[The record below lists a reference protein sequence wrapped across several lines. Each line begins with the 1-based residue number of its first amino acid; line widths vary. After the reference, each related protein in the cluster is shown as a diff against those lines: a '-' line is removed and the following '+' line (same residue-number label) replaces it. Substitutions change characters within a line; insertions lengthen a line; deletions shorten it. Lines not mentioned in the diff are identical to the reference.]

1 MKTKIPAL
9 LLFFLAALLLSVRA
23 QSPAQDQ
30 KIREVENGLVPNA
43 VILFADSVIKHFNIE
58 ERMHYYNIPS
68 ISIAVINNGKI
79 AWAKAYGLADVTD
92 NRKADTHTL
101 YQAASISKSINAL
114 CIIKLAQDG
123 KLDLDKDIRIWLKT
137 WTFPDNDLSKGKTIT
152 LKNLLSHTAGLSTGG
167 FRGYL
172 KGDSLPTTNQ
182 ILDGMHPAN
191 SDAVKP
197 TLVPGTATQYS
208 GGGTLVTKKI
218 LMDNISADYAGLIKR
233 TVLQPLGMTG
243 STFVQP
249 LPVHYKNFAV
259 AYDINKKEMAG
270 KYYIYPEQAPDGLW
284 TNPTDYAKFI
294 LAMQQSLKE
303 DDGFLNKKMANEM
316 ITPVLEG
323 SDAALGVFIKEKG
336 GEKYFTHTGANM
348 GYRSIYYGSFNTG
361 NGVVLLINSD
371 NDKILDEL
379 VNSVAVAYNWKGFYN
394 PEVRKL
400 VKLLDTLTNHYIGEY
415 QSDQPAL
422 TIKII
427 RKNGEL
433 QLSARDNGNFERM
446 YFIGNDS
453 FFLMS
458 SPYTLAAITTADD
471 GKTYNLV
478 VKQGDKVLI
487 TARKIN

>member
-1 MKTKIPAL
+1 MKTKMPAL
-9 LLFFLAALLLSVRA
+9 LLFFLAAMSSVRA
-23 QSPAQDQ
+23 QSPSSVQ
-30 KIREVENGLVPNA
+30 KIRAVENGLTPNA
-43 VILFADSVIKHFNIE
+43 EIIFADSVIKHFNIE
-58 ERMHYYNIPS
+58 ERMHYYNVPS
-68 ISIAVINNGKI
+68 VSIAVINNGKI

-92 NRKADTHTL
+92 NRKADPHTL

-114 CIIKLAQDG
+114 CILKLAQDG
-123 KLDLDKDIRIWLKT
+123 KLDLDKDIRAYLKT
-137 WTFPDNDLSKGKTIT
+137 WTFPDNDLSKGKKIT

-167 FRGYL
+167 FKGYE
-172 KGDSLPTTNQ
+172 KEDRLPTINE
-182 ILDGMHPAN
+182 ILDGKLPAN

-197 TLVPGTATQYS
+197 VLIPGTTKQYS

-218 LMDNISADYAGLIKR
+218 LMDNISTDYAGLIKK
-233 TVLQPLGMTG
+233 TVLQPLGMVG

-249 LPVHYKNFAV
+249 LPVHYKNFAA
-259 AYDINKKEMAG
+259 AYDINKKEMPG

-294 LAMQQSLKE
+294 LALQRSLKE
-303 DDGFLNKKMANEM
+303 DGGFLNKKMANEM

-323 SDAALGVFIKEKG
+323 SDSALGVFIKEKG

-348 GYRSIYYGSFNTG
+348 GYRSIYYGSFSTG
-361 NGVVLLINSD
+361 NGVVILINSD

-400 VKLLDTLTNHYIGEY
+400 ATLPDTLKNQYIGEY

-422 TIKII
+422 TIKVI
-427 RKNGEL
+427 RRNGEL
-433 QLSARDNGNFERM
+433 QLSASGNGNFERM
-446 YFIGNDS
+446 YFTGNGS

-458 SPYTLAAITTADD
+458 SPNTLAAITNADD
-471 GKTYNLV
+471 GKTCNMV
-478 VKQGDKVLI
+478 VKQGDKILI

>member
-1 MKTKIPAL
+1 MKTRIPAL
-9 LLFFLAALLLSVRA
+9 VLFFLAALPSVRA
-23 QSPAQDQ
+23 QSPAQNQ

-43 VILFADSVIKHFNIE
+43 EIVFADSVIKRFNIE

-92 NRKADTHTL
+92 NRKADLRTL

-123 KLDLDKDIRIWLKT
+123 KLDLDKDIRTYLKT

-172 KGDSLPTTNQ
+172 KGDSLPTINQ
-182 ILDGMHPAN
+182 VLDGVPPAN

-197 TLVPGTATQYS
+197 VLVPGTAKQYS

-218 LMDNISADYAGLIKR
+218 LMDNISADYSGLIR
-233 TVLQPLGMTG
+233 TAVLQPLGMTG

-249 LPVHYKNFAV
+249 LPAQYKNFAA
-259 AYDINKKEMAG
+259 AYDINKKEMPG

-294 LAMQQSLKE
+294 LTIQRSLKE
-303 DDGFLNKKMANEM
+303 DGGFLTKKMANEM
-316 ITPVLEG
+316 VTPVLEG
-323 SDAALGVFIKEKG
+323 SDAALGVFIKQKG

-348 GYRSIYYGSFNTG
+348 GYRSIYYGSFSAG
-361 NGVVLLINSD
+361 NGVVILINSD

-400 VKLLDTLTNHYIGEY
+400 VKLPDTLTNQYIGEY

-422 TIKII
+422 TIKVI

-433 QLSARDNGNFERM
+433 QLSARGNGNFERM
-446 YFIGNDS
+446 YFTGNGS

-458 SPYTLAAITTADD
+458 APNTLAAITSADN
-471 GKTYNLV
+471 GKTYNMII
-478 VKQGDKVLI
+478 KQGDKILI

>member
-1 MKTKIPAL
+1 MKIKIPAL
-9 LLFFLAALLLSVRA
+9 FLFLLAALFSAHA
-23 QSPAQDQ
+23 QSRVQDQ
-30 KIREVENGLVPNA
+30 KIKEFENGLVPNA
-43 VILFADSVIKHFNIE
+43 EIIFADSVIKHFNIE
-58 ERMHYYNIPS
+58 ERMHFYNISS
-68 ISIAVINNGKI
+68 ISIAVINNSKI
-79 AWAKAYGLADVTD
+79 AWAKAYGLADVND

-114 CIIKLAQDG
+114 CILKLAQEG
-123 KLDLDKDIRIWLKT
+123 KLDLDKDIRACLKT

-172 KGDSLPTTNQ
+172 KGDSLPSINQ
-182 ILDGMHPAN
+182 VLDGVPPAN
-191 SDAVKP
+191 SDGVKP
-197 TLVPGTATQYS
+197 VLVPGTAKQYS

-218 LMDNISADYAGLIKR
+218 LIDNISADYAGLMKT
-233 TVLQPLGMTG
+233 TVSQPLGMTG

-249 LPVHYKNFAV
+249 LPAQYKNFAV
-259 AYDINKKEMAG
+259 AYDINKKEMPG
-270 KYYIYPEQAPDGLW
+270 KYYVYPEQAPDGLW
-284 TNPTDYAKFI
+284 TNPTDYARFI
-294 LAMQQSLKE
+294 LSLQQSLKE
-303 DDGFLNKKMANEM
+303 DGGFLNKKMAKEM

-323 SDAALGVFIKEKG
+323 SDAALGVFIKERG

-361 NGVVLLINSD
+361 NGVVILINSD

-379 VNSVAVAYNWKGFYN
+379 VNSVAVAYDWKGFYN

-400 VKLLDTLTNHYIGEY
+400 VALPDTITNHYIGEY
-415 QSDQPAL
+415 QSDHPAL

-433 QLSARDNGNFERM
+433 QLSARGNGDFERM
-446 YFIGNDS
+446 YFTGNDS

-458 SPYTLAAITTADD
+458 SPNTLAVITTADD
-471 GKTYNLV
+471 SKTCNLV

>member
-1 MKTKIPAL
+1 MKTKIFTL
-9 LLFFLAALLLSVRA
+9 LLLLLAALFSVRA
-23 QSPAQDQ
+23 QSPAQNQ

-43 VILFADSVIKHFNIE
+43 EIVFADSVLKRFNIE

-92 NRKADTHTL
+92 NRKADPHTL

-123 KLDLDKDIRIWLKT
+123 RLDLDKDMRTYLKT
-137 WTFPDNDLSKGKTIT
+137 WTFPDNNLSKEKKIT

-172 KGDSLPTTNQ
+172 KGDSLPSINQ
-182 ILDGMHPAN
+182 LLDGVHPAN

-197 TLVPGTATQYS
+197 VLVPGTAKQYS

-218 LMDNISADYAGLIKR
+218 LVDNISADYSGLIR
-233 TVLQPLGMTG
+233 TTVLQPLGMTG

-249 LPVHYKNFAV
+249 LPAQYKNFAL
-259 AYDINKKEMAG
+259 AYDINKKEMPG

-284 TNPTDYAKFI
+284 TNPTDYARFI
-294 LAMQQSLKE
+294 LVLQRSLKE
-303 DDGFLNKKMANEM
+303 DGGFLTKKMANEM
-316 ITPVLEG
+316 VTPVLEG
-323 SDAALGVFIKEKG
+323 SDAALGVFIKEKS

-361 NGVVLLINSD
+361 NGVVILINSD

-400 VKLLDTLTNHYIGEY
+400 VKLPDTLTNQYIGEY

-422 TIKII
+422 TIKVI

-433 QLSARDNGNFERM
+433 QLSARGNGNFERM
-446 YFIGNDS
+446 YFTGDGS

-458 SPYTLAAITTADD
+458 SPNTLAAITNADD
-471 GKTYNLV
+471 GKTYNMII
-478 VKQGDKVLI
+478 KQGDKVLI
-487 TARKIN
+487 NARKIN